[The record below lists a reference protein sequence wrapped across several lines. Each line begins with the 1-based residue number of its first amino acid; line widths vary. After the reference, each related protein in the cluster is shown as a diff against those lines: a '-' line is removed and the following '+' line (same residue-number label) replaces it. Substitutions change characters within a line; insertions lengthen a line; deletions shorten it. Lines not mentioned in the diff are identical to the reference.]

1 MSALKRLNDA
11 RLEADFAP
19 VPAGYDPDPVKAA
32 ARSSEEPMFVQGFFT
47 QLFYL
52 LERNWLTYWRSPEFS
67 LNRVAVV
74 MMFTVL
80 FGGFFF
86 HSEMKTV
93 SDVEGR

>member
-1 MSALKRLNDA
+1 
-11 RLEADFAP
+11 
-19 VPAGYDPDPVKAA
+19 
-32 ARSSEEPMFVQGFFT
+32 MFVQGFFT

-93 SDVEGR
+93 SDVEGRYELLDLPS